1 MYSIYSLFVSSLFS
15 KANQPD
21 TQMVVEGTADGA
33 QTASRIGTIAPTAHG
48 AQVRILD
55 FGARKPK
62 ELARFTARNTDQALA
77 LVKGH
82 HSMAGLSLRM
92 FY

>member
-1 MYSIYSLFVSSLFS
+1 MYSLFVSSLFS

-33 QTASRIGTIAPTAHG
+33 QTASRIGTIAPTAQG
-48 AQVRILD
+48 AQVRIVD
-55 FGARKPK
+55 FGSRKPK
-62 ELARFTARNTDQALA
+62 VLAKFTASNTDQALA

-82 HSMAGLSLRM
+82 RSMAGLSLRM
-92 FY
+92 CY

>member
-1 MYSIYSLFVSSLFS
+1 MYSLFFSSLFS
-15 KANQPD
+15 KADEPD
-21 TQMVVEGTADGA
+21 TQVVVEGTADGA
-33 QTASRIGTIAPTAHG
+33 HTASRIGTIAPTANG

-55 FGARKPK
+55 FASRKPK
-62 ELARFTARNTDQALA
+62 ELARFNASNTDQALA

-82 HSMAGLSLRM
+82 RSMAGLSLRM